1 MHFAPGSQMATIYG
15 QTQAEEDFRC
25 NYGFNAAFAE
35 NFRNS
40 QLRVVGYENEG
51 ELRAIEL
58 PGHRFFLATL
68 VLPQRRSQPGR
79 PQPLIAAYIQAA
91 EK

>member
-15 QTQAEEDFRC
+15 QAQAEEDFRC

-40 QLRVVGYENEG
+40 KLRFVGYDNEG

-58 PGHRFFLATL
+58 PSHRFFLATL
-68 VLPQRRSQPGR
+68 FLPQMRSQPGQ
-79 PQPLIAAYIQAA
+79 PHPLIVAFIQAA
-91 EK
+91 DI